1 MTDREDREQS
11 EDARIVAPDGYCRQ
25 LEDYLCR
32 KNDGHL
38 IRIVGP
44 TFEMVCGW
52 ARRGIPIQVAFKGV
66 DRYFE
71 RHRQWEA
78 GRRRPVR
85 VEFCEADILDVFD
98 EWRRAVGISRGIA
111 PAEANGDAPG
121 PSAPPPRPRIG
132 LVAHI
137 DRVMARLTQRRL
149 EPDVTDAFAER
160 LDATLRE
167 LDRLRAHA
175 QHARGE
181 ARQQTLARLHELDV
195 ELVTAARARLDVARL
210 RQLEEEA
217 GVELAPFA
225 ARMPPDAY
233 AEARVAALNRLI
245 RVVER
250 LPDIALRP

>member
-11 EDARIVAPDGYCRQ
+11 EEARVVAPDGYCRQ

-44 TFEMVCGW
+44 TFEMVWGW

-71 RHRQWEA
+71 RHRQRGA

-111 PAEANGDAPG
+111 LEEANGDAPG
-121 PSAPPPRPRIG
+121 PSAPPPRARMG
-132 LVAHI
+132 LAAHI

-149 EPDVTDAFAER
+149 EPGLTDAFAER
-160 LDATLRE
+160 LDATLHE
-167 LDRLRAHA
+167 LDRLRGQAP
-175 QHARGE
+175 HARGE
-181 ARQQTLARLHELDV
+181 ARQRALARLRELDI
-195 ELVTAARARLDVARL
+195 ELVTAARAGLEAARL
-210 RQLEEEA
+210 RQLEDEA
-217 GVELAPFA
+217 RVELAPFA
-225 ARMPPDAY
+225 GRMPPDSY
-233 AEARVAALNRLI
+233 AEARVAALHRLI
-245 RVVER
+245 RLVER